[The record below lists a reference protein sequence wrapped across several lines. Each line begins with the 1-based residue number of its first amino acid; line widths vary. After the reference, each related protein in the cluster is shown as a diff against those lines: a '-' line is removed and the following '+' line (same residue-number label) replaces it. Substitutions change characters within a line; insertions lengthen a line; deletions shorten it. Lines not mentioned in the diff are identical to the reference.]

1 MFEISVIIPSFNRST
16 KIVRSIESV
25 LSQEGQGEKYDISE
39 ILVVD
44 DCSVDDTEKV
54 VLSIPDTRIKYI
66 KLSENR
72 GAGGARNAGAEEAG
86 AEWIAFQD
94 SDDIWVKDKLKK
106 QVEFATN
113 YSDYDMICGAVRAW
127 FTQEIN
133 IVLGG
138 DPNEDHVPF
147 LSTKNFVS
155 APTILIKRE
164 VFLKYKFDENFR
176 ALEEWEFALRYAEKN
191 AIGFVDDILVE
202 AEVLE
207 GGVSSNIGNEI
218 NARCKMIAKNRK
230 ILEEKDVFNHAME
243 ALMRQAFER
252 GILEKTGELMA
263 AYLKYY
269 S

>member
-1 MFEISVIIPSFNRST
+1 MFKISVIIPSFNRST

-25 LSQEGQGEKYDISE
+25 LSQEGQGVEYDISE

-44 DCSVDDTEKV
+44 DCSIDDTERV
-54 VLSIPDTRIKYI
+54 VLSIPDKRIKYI

-72 GAGGARNAGAEEAG
+72 GAGGARNAGAEEADS
-86 AEWIAFQD
+86 EWIAFQD

-106 QVEFATN
+106 QVEFAI
-113 YSDYDMICGAVRAW
+113 SHRGYDMICGAVKAW
-127 FTQEIN
+127 FTKEMN

-164 VFLKYKFDENFR
+164 AFLRYKFDEDFR

-191 AIGFVDDILVE
+191 VIGFVDDILVE
-202 AEVLE
+202 AEVLD

-218 NARCKMIAKNRK
+218 DARCKMIAKNRK
-230 ILEEKDVFNHAME
+230 ILEEKNVFNHAME
-243 ALMRQAFER
+243 TLLKQTNER
-252 GILEKTGELMA
+252 GILEQTGELMM